1 MRHNRALAV
10 TVFLVLAVMIWPLSA
25 QQKSPS
31 DAANKTAT
39 YTAKLSEGASDEL
52 DAIRQASRSFV
63 DAFNKE
69 DAKTL
74 AALWTE
80 DGDYIDE
87 SGQVFAGHEAI
98 QKEYARFFEENDGV
112 TIKVMVDSL
121 RLLSDDAAIED
132 GRAMLDPTPAGAP
145 AISRYTAVHV
155 KVDGKW
161 RMSTV
166 RDVRIETPSGYHNV
180 EDLEF
185 LIGKWT
191 AEENGAK
198 SESVCRWVA
207 NKSFVQRDYTVTHA
221 DGITTSGIQLIGWNP
236 EEGHMQSWN
245 FSSDGGHAV
254 GIWTPV
260 EGGWVAEMRG
270 TTGDGIP
277 TTSINTLTR
286 LDDNAYVWQSIQRSA
301 SGVALPDTDEVV
313 IKRVP
318 AE

>member
-1 MRHNRALAV
+1 MSTTPTPALKRCS
-10 TVFLVLAVMIWPLSA
+10 LMI
-25 QQKSPS
+25 
-31 DAANKTAT
+31 
-39 YTAKLSEGASDEL
+39 
-52 DAIRQASRSFV
+52 
-63 DAFNKE
+63 
-69 DAKTL
+69 
-74 AALWTE
+74 
-80 DGDYIDE
+80 
-87 SGQVFAGHEAI
+87 
-98 QKEYARFFEENDGV
+98 
-112 TIKVMVDSL
+112 DSL

-145 AISRYTAVHV
+145 AISKYTAVHV

-161 RMSTV
+161 LMSTV

-191 AEENGAK
+191 AEEHGTT

-221 DGITTSGIQLIGWNP
+221 DGTTTSGLQLIGWNP
-236 EEGHMQSWN
+236 EGGHVQSWN

-286 LDDNAYVWQSIQRSA
+286 LDENAYVWQSVQPTAGGAAI
-301 SGVALPDTDEVV
+301 PDTDEVV
-313 IKRVP
+313 IKRDP